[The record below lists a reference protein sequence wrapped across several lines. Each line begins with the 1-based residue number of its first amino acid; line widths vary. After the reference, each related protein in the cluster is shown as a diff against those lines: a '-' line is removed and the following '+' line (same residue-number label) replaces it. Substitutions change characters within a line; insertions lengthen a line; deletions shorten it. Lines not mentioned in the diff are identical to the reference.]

1 MIYRTYLGLD
11 LQPQAMRA
19 VALRRQG
26 KATALVG
33 GRLLGLDEGVLVPS
47 FRNPNICDID
57 RFIDN
62 IHEILDPLASNED
75 RLSLALPEQTGIFL
89 LAEVESALKSKAEG
103 IDVLKWQLREKLPA
117 DMNLQ
122 LDYQIL
128 ERDETGRQK
137 VLVAC
142 MSMDVLEQYEEV
154 INQAGYGAELIGFRS
169 MGLFNYYR
177 KRLDPGDSFALIQ
190 VEDSSMSF
198 QFYHDRTLAFHRARD
213 IGNDIENVYREIS
226 RSLAGEKERLSGLN
240 RAPVYL
246 HTNWDEK
253 IELQQAMSSL
263 FVNEPVL
270 LNPSIEQLTEESLAL
285 TEKQSLSLVTAIGA
299 AERLM

>member
-26 KATALVG
+26 KTTALVG

-62 IHEILDPLASNED
+62 IHEILDPLSNNED
-75 RLSLALPEQTGIFL
+75 RISLTLPEQTGIFL

-103 IDVLKWQLREKLPA
+103 IDILKWQLREKLPA

-177 KRLDPGDSFALIQ
+177 KRLDPGDNFALIQ

-198 QFYHDRTLAFHRARD
+198 QFYHDRTLVFHRARD
-213 IGNDIENVYREIS
+213 IGNDIENVYREVS